1 MRRLTFLS
9 RRRIALTSALL
20 LLSVPAW
27 ASEPPGTLQGID
39 ALAVVVE
46 QIAPDAERDGL
57 TQAQLQTDV
66 ERRLRQSG
74 IKVDPASTYH
84 LQVSL
89 MTYRPPDRR
98 SLYAFSIALALLQ
111 PVRLI
116 RYPTLVFNDGV
127 TWRTGS
133 VGLTER
139 GRLREIRA
147 YVIHDVQD
155 FIHAFRAQNPKP

>member
-1 MRRLTFLS
+1 MRTLTFLS
-9 RRRIALTSALL
+9 RGRLFLALVLL
-20 LLSVPAW
+20 LLSVPVW

-39 ALAVVVE
+39 ALAVVVD
-46 QIAPDAERDGL
+46 QVAPDAERDGL
-57 TQAQLQTDV
+57 SRAQLQADV
-66 ERRLRQSG
+66 ELRLRQSG

-139 GRLREIRA
+139 TRLREIRSF
-147 YVIHDVQD
+147 VIHDVDD